1 MASKMKKVYLHTG
14 SNLGDREDNLR
25 QVNGLIEQYIGKI
38 KKPSRLYETQAWG
51 ITNQP
56 DFINQALLVETSQS
70 PQEVMKSIKKIEE
83 LMGRVAIEKWTA
95 RVIDIDILMYENLV
109 IHEKDLTIPH
119 LHLHERNFVLVP
131 LMEIAGEVIHPVL
144 HLAIEDI
151 YFECNDPLD
160 VIMIDG

>member
-38 KKPSRLYETQAWG
+38 KQPSRLYETQAWG

-56 DFINQALLVETSQS
+56 DFINQALLVETTQS
-70 PQEVMKSIKKIEE
+70 PHEVMRSIKKIEE
-83 LMGRVAIEKWTA
+83 LMGRVATEKWTA
-95 RVIDIDILMYENLV
+95 RVIDIDILLYDDLIIN
-109 IHEKDLTIPH
+109 EKDLIIPH
-119 LHLHERNFVLVP
+119 PHLHERNFVLVP

-144 HLAIEDI
+144 NLPIEDI